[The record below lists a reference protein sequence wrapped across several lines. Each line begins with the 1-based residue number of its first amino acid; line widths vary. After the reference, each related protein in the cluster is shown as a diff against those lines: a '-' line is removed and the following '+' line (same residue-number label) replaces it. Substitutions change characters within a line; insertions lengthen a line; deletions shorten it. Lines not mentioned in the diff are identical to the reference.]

1 MQLYSDVP
9 FLRKLVVV
17 FKHSF
22 ALAIWLHLKRK
33 KQKKQLFSI
42 DWHIQYSAL
51 KLSYL
56 ELFSSAVFNDMKCVS
71 HCNSMTPCMIN
82 ENKLQL

>member
-1 MQLYSDVP
+1 MHCVGLHQGPILACYIKKMQLYSDVP

-17 FKHSF
+17 FKHYF

-33 KQKKQLFSI
+33 KQQKKQLFSI

-51 KLSYL
+51 KTNYS
-56 ELFSSAVFNDMKCVS
+56 
-71 HCNSMTPCMIN
+71 T
-82 ENKLQL
+82 